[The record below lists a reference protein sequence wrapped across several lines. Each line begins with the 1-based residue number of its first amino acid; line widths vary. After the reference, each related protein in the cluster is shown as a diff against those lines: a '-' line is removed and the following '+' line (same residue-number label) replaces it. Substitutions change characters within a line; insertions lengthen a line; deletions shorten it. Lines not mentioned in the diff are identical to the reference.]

1 MPNHFRDDLIEI
13 FESVFRAQLNA
24 LRRLRSRPRQVVR
37 NETTESVKRMSQIDM
52 VYDILRSAG
61 RPMHISEIM
70 AQVAHRHHASLDRES
85 IVSALS
91 KRVARRDRF
100 ARTAPNTFSLLP
112 ETER

>member
-1 MPNHFRDDLIEI
+1 MPNNFRDDLIEI
-13 FESVFRAQLNA
+13 FESVSKAQLNA
-24 LRRLRSRPRQVVR
+24 LRRLRSRQQPMVR
-37 NETTESVKRMSQIDM
+37 GETTEALKRMSQIDM
-52 VYDILRSAG
+52 VHDILRSAG
-61 RPMHISEIM
+61 RPMHISEVM

-100 ARTAPNTFSLLP
+100 ARTAPNTFCVLP

>member
-1 MPNHFRDDLIEI
+1 
-13 FESVFRAQLNA
+13 
-24 LRRLRSRPRQVVR
+24 
-37 NETTESVKRMSQIDM
+37 M

-61 RPMHISEIM
+61 RAMHISEIM

-100 ARTAPNTFSLLP
+100 ARTAPNTFCVLP
-112 ETER
+112 GTER

>member
-1 MPNHFRDDLIEI
+1 MPDNFRDDLIEI
-13 FESVFRAQLNA
+13 FESFSKAQLNA
-24 LRRLRSRPRQVVR
+24 LHRLRSRPRQVVR
-37 NETTESVKRMSQIDM
+37 GETAEPVKSMSQIEM

-61 RPMHISEIM
+61 RPMHISDVM
-70 AQVAHRHHASLDRES
+70 AQVAHRHHTSLDRES

-100 ARTAPNTFSLLP
+100 ARTAPNTFCVLP